1 MLICSDGA
9 VKNVRVISG
18 TIIYNKTMSGSEYL
32 NNYNANR
39 PTILEALK
47 HYRDKLTTLVKDEE
61 IESGGDVLIDD
72 LYEHLRNTL
81 NALSNLS
88 HPKDS
93 DTIFNILRD
102 YNKIICYALSNY
114 DKELNQAKDVAVLE
128 LGYKV
133 LTYSESQEET
143 TLIQSAL
150 RFMHCDE
157 RP

>member
-1 MLICSDGA
+1 MLID
-9 VKNVRVISG
+9 N
-18 TIIYNKTMSGSEYL
+18 
-32 NNYNANR
+32 
-39 PTILEALK
+39 
-47 HYRDKLTTLVKDEE
+47 
-61 IESGGDVLIDD
+61 

-114 DKELNQAKDVAVLE
+114 DKELNQAKDVAVLKV
-128 LGYKV
+128 GYKV